1 MYQVTI
7 EDMLKAGV
15 HFGHPTSKWHPN
27 FRPFIAMKKNG
38 IHIIDLEKSL
48 KQLEIAG
55 REVSKIVR
63 DGGNILFVGTKK
75 QAIDIIQEGADR
87 CGMFY
92 VVERWLGGTLTNFI
106 TIKKSIKRLLMLEK
120 ESSEIY
126 DNLTKK
132 ELNLL
137 EREKFRLAD
146 LHRGIKDMKQL
157 PSAIFFVDA
166 IHEHT
171 AIAEAKRL
179 GVPVFGMVD
188 TNSDPEAI
196 DYPIPAN
203 DDSIRS
209 IQLVVNYIA
218 DVIIEARGGVVDS
231 PGNKPVVAAAAAV
244 AEAVAPVVE
253 EPLEVQEP
261 AEAEVKTEAAEELV
275 PETAEVEEKS
285 TTEEPENDSEKK

>member
-1 MYQVTI
+1 MYQITI

-15 HFGHPTSKWHPN
+15 HFGHPTSKWDPN
-27 FRPFIAMKKNG
+27 FKPFIAMKKNG
-38 IHIIDLEKSL
+38 IHIIDLNKTMS
-48 KQLEIAG
+48 QLEIAASA
-55 REVSKIVR
+55 VSRIVR

-75 QAIDIIQEGADR
+75 QAVDIIQEGADK

-92 VVERWLGGTLTNFI
+92 IVERWLGGTLTNFM

-126 DNLTKK
+126 NNLTKK

-157 PSAIFFVDA
+157 PAALFFVDA
-166 IHEHT
+166 IHEST
-171 AIAEAKRL
+171 AIKEGQRL
-179 GVPVFGMVD
+179 GIPIFGMVD
-188 TNSDPEAI
+188 SNSNPKEI

-209 IQLVVNYIA
+209 IQLVVNYIV
-218 DVIIEARGGVVDS
+218 DSIIEARGGVVES
-231 PGNKPVVAAAAAV
+231 PAEVLTQKQSEVVADEKLTAKPVAIETVK
-244 AEAVAPVVE
+244 E
-253 EPLEVQEP
+253 
-261 AEAEVKTEAAEELV
+261 KTETDNEQDSTKTEPV
-275 PETAEVEEKS
+275 
-285 TTEEPENDSEKK
+285 TTEEDTEKE